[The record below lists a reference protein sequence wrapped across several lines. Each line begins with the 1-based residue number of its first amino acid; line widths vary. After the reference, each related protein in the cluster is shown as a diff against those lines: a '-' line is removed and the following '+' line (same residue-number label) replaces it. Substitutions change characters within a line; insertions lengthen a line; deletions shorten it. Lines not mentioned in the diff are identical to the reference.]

1 MNENLKY
8 IMETSSLVSPYE
20 LLIYYLYKLQLDEKN
35 KRDTKEDKKAIISLA
50 ISLGIIKE
58 EENIN
63 VFKGSSKL

>member
-1 MNENLKY
+1 M
-8 IMETSSLVSPYE
+8 SPYE

-63 VFKGSSKL
+63 VFKGSSRL